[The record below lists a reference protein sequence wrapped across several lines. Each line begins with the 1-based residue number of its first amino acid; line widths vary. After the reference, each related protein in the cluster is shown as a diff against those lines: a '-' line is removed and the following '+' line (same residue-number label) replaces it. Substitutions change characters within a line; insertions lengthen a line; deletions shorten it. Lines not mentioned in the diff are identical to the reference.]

1 MDKLKHLMKPIANR
15 VKLVVGKAIVRLI
28 DDEMRMQTMQVEALR
43 GEVLEGLERYQQY
56 GFSSHPHT
64 GSEALILALNGM
76 RQHSVIV
83 AVDDR
88 RHRIQML
95 EEGEVALYTDL
106 DADTGQRIVLKRNGS
121 IEIHSSGSSITVSD
135 GNIELNAN
143 SVNITSSS
151 LTHNGTNV
159 GDSHVH
165 GGIMAGSGSTSGPQ

>member
-1 MDKLKHLMKPIANR
+1 MRQLKPLMNR

-56 GFSSHPHT
+56 GFSSHPHQ

-88 RHRIQML
+88 RHRIKML

-106 DADTGQRIVLKRNGS
+106 DADRGQRVVLKRDGS
-121 IEIHSSGSSITVSD
+121 IEVHSSGSSITVSN
-135 GNIELNAN
+135 GNIEMSAR
-143 SVNITSSS
+143 SVNITSGS

-165 GGIMAGSGSTSGPQ
+165 GGVMSGPGSTTGPG